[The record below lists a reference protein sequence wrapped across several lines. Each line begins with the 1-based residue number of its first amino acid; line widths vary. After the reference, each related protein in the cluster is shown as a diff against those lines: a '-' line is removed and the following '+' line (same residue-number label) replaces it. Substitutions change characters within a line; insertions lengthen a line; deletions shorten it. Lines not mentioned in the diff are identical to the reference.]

1 MPSRSCAFCAAASR
15 SITARGSATG
25 RAYVATQ
32 AATTVAPS
40 VDCPSVRND
49 PVGEYLEPHRE
60 GHAQYV
66 PNWSVRLGAAIAQ
79 EIRKWRSPGV
89 IRSKPRRH
97 CVRQRQRPS
106 THHICRSHPVRVRT
120 VPIPVDR
127 LGEHHPRAPS
137 DAPSGPIRRRL
148 RKDRADLYAKVLA
161 NELSANAAVTATR
174 TGPTSSKPTSTPCS
188 ATPCRPVST
197 RPPPRPSP
205 SSYTVSSRA
214 CTSWPPYSNAGAAKQ
229 IRAELPKDDQ
239 KPPTP

>member
-1 MPSRSCAFCAAASR
+1 M
-15 SITARGSATG
+15 
-25 RAYVATQ
+25 
-32 AATTVAPS
+32 
-40 VDCPSVRND
+40 
-49 PVGEYLEPHRE
+49 
-60 GHAQYV
+60 

-161 NELSANAAVTATR
+161 NELSANAAATATR

-205 SSYTVSSRA
+205 SSYTLSPARARAGRPTRTQGPPSRYALSCQKTTRNRPPHDVRVGGFVRLSGLLSA
-214 CTSWPPYSNAGAAKQ
+214 CPS
-229 IRAELPKDDQ
+229 
-239 KPPTP
+239 